1 MYGSFSRSV
10 WPGGGP
16 SHSFNC
22 PLSQQM
28 QQPNVQLLQKS
39 LAYYDNCSK
48 KLWTSI
54 SVNTSQSQ
62 LLLNSE
68 FSSSFSS
75 PSPGSNGHCGGV
87 GQSEGCQPLLLTG
100 GKLGFRARKQA
111 SPNQDQLTSVHCNS
125 ACLGLG
131 QWWNTQTSPSHRFL

>member
-68 FSSSFSS
+68 F
-75 PSPGSNGHCGGV
+75 
-87 GQSEGCQPLLLTG
+87 
-100 GKLGFRARKQA
+100 RQA
-111 SPNQDQLTSVHCNS
+111 SLLPPLVPMGIVVEWVRVKAANLSY
-125 ACLGLG
+125 
-131 QWWNTQTSPSHRFL
+131 